1 MNDRIPVNPRPV
13 GNADQI
19 NADRISRELLKQMY
33 AIESMSSTNDSS
45 SFLYLKRIDSS
56 FQ

>member
-33 AIESMSSTNDSS
+33 AIESISSTNDSS